1 MAVNEGIEHDGTPQP
16 VNGSGPPLP
25 GDRDHIGA
33 PPAAAAQHPDGA
45 AGKRAPKHKHRD
57 TSSDLLD
64 LPEGKNG
71 AECRLI
77 AEVAILDSRSLHT
90 FGADSPARKQVKEL
104 LRHALHSDLVCH
116 EARFLTLAAQ
126 TFRDRVLS
134 RNRTHYIYGVLL
146 GMIPL
151 IVLAVLA
158 YSLDTPS
165 IQHLGLE
172 SALCCTWTIA
182 FAGMGAL
189 CSVFTRLNR
198 IDMCDETTDLFI
210 YLSGVF
216 RPFTAI
222 MFAITIIQILRL
234 NALPLNALPMKD
246 SGSAQTDELHVH
258 LYFLVAFLSGFSE
271 RFASDLI
278 GRAERVVGAPAVAA
292 PANGGPDKA
301 ANAGATGSATGQA

>member
-1 MAVNEGIEHDGTPQP
+1 MAVNVRSEQDGTPQP

-25 GDRDHIGA
+25 GDHTSA
-33 PPAAAAQHPDGA
+33 PPATAAQHPDGA
-45 AGKRAPKHKHRD
+45 AAKRAPKHKHRD
-57 TSSDLLD
+57 ASSDLLDLPD

-77 AEVAILDSRSLHT
+77 AEVAVLDNRSLHT

-104 LRHALHSDLVCH
+104 LRHALHSDLACQ
-116 EARFLTLAAQ
+116 EARFLTRATQ

-134 RNRTHYIYGVLL
+134 RNRTHYILGVLL

-158 YSLDTPS
+158 YSLDTKS
-165 IQHLGLE
+165 IQHLGLQ
-172 SALCCTWTIA
+172 SPLCCTWTIA

-234 NALPLNALPMKD
+234 NALPIQ
-246 SGSAQTDELHVH
+246 SGAAQTDELHVH

-278 GRAERVVGAPAVAA
+278 GRAERVVGAPVGAA
-292 PANGGPDKA
+292 PANGEPDRP
-301 ANAGATGSATGQA
+301 ANAGATGPATGQA